1 MANKTLFSTNASQ
14 EGSAD
19 EYIAGRY
26 ADLSAGHTLSSTF
39 ETQRGIPYDGSN
51 KLARRLSPFTL
62 RLVIPEAVVSA
73 LDIGVDVNLLSR
85 ASRDTRVASQQ
96 ATAIREALGLTSVL
110 PGAEGVTAPVTTR
123 AAGQR
128 LQTTL
133 GTQERA
139 VLTDLTT
146 VADIRYQVQTMLNV
160 PPLTLFIN
168 PNNLSTSYTA
178 VQQFSERSR
187 NGLIFQRWGEDQVAL
202 SISGSTGAFAAG
214 NAPPTTFGP
223 PTAGSY
229 ENTVPTGVQF
239 ASKRDSAAFQQF
251 VSLYQFYRNNGYVYD
266 TVNGT
271 DAHLMIGAVAIDYDQ
286 WTYVGHIES
295 FEYSYDA
302 ENPHRIE
309 WSMEFIV
316 GRMYDHAE
324 APVVV
329 GPQSS
334 PTPGVGQ
341 LSARELAD
349 LTAGSASRADLVSKL
364 SRTDSTPA
372 GEFSSGQTPL
382 DVLGYF
388 TPTGLLG

>member
-1 MANKTLFSTNASQ
+1 MADKNLKSPSPGQ
-14 EGSAD
+14 SGSAD

-26 ADLSAGHTLSSTF
+26 ADLTAGPGLSSTF
-39 ETQRGIPYDGSN
+39 ETQRGLPYDGSN

-62 RLVIPEAVVSA
+62 RLVIPEALTSA
-73 LDIGVDVNLLSR
+73 LDLDVDVNLLSR
-85 ASRDTRVASQQ
+85 ASRDTRTATQQ
-96 ATAIREALGLTSVL
+96 ANRIRQALGLSDVL
-110 PGAEGVTAPVTTR
+110 PGAPGDTSPVTSR

-139 VLTDLTT
+139 VLADLVT
-146 VADIRYQVQTMLNV
+146 VSDIRYQVQTMLSV

-168 PNNLSTSYTA
+168 PNSLSTSYTA

-187 NGLIFQRWGEDQVAL
+187 NGFIFQRWGEGQVNL
-202 SISGSTGAFAAG
+202 SISGVTGAFAAG

-223 PTAGSY
+223 ATAGSY
-229 ENTVPTGVQF
+229 DNTVPTGVQF

-266 TVNGT
+266 TINGT
-271 DAHLMIGAVAIDYDQ
+271 EAHLMIGAVAIDYDQ
-286 WTYVGHIES
+286 WTYVGHIDS
-295 FEYSYDA
+295 FEYTYDA
-302 ENPHRIE
+302 EKPHQIE
-309 WSMEFIV
+309 WSMEFIA

-334 PTPGVGQ
+334 PTPGRGQ

-349 LTAGSASRADLVSKL
+349 LTAGTTSRGDLESKL
-364 SRTDSTPA
+364 SREDPTPP
-372 GEFSSGQTPL
+372 GEFADGQTPL

-388 TPTGLLG
+388 APTGLLG